1 MVSARANVEPM
12 QIERRTAAAAPV
24 TAFTPTIPGNPIM
37 PLSGSS
43 ALEPCLASLESHY
56 PVTPYAR
63 RKGDGTPR
71 RPNPT
76 ETLDVGHPGHTF
88 DLEWYLGGGRRLENE
103 RGQPLKSGQNRSRGI
118 EKRPI
123 PEIAVRTGH
132 QRRPLRLGHGKN
144 ADQPAAFPEL
154 LVEPIGGDLG
164 RTVD

>member
-88 DLEWYLGGGRRLENE
+88 DLEWYLGGGPGARKRTRATAQVPAKPVPRHRKAPDSRNRRANGSPAWLVAAWSW
-103 RGQPLKSGQNRSRGI
+103 Q
-118 EKRPI
+118 KR
-123 PEIAVRTGH
+123 
-132 QRRPLRLGHGKN
+132 
-144 ADQPAAFPEL
+144 
-154 LVEPIGGDLG
+154 
-164 RTVD
+164 